1 MLYVIFLIF
10 VVIIAMVIRVSKK
23 DEPQQQSQQPI
34 HFDLMND
41 NGNPITEP
49 TIAEL
54 KYFCTKDSGYYVSV
68 WPKDQN
74 TDILEFDIAG
84 MTYRDKIMLYSGES
98 VGTLEAEPDNQ
109 YDKNAIKVIAPDG
122 YMVGY
127 VPRDTTTRVR
137 DFTTLPCRCYFYIG
151 YYTDSEGTHY
161 YSDCY
166 ITRKNL

>member
-1 MLYVIFLIF
+1 MTILIMVAVFVLAILIF
-10 VVIIAMVIRVSKK
+10 ILKNPEPYRQKQ
-23 DEPQQQSQQPI
+23 PQQDGAI
-34 HFDLMND
+34 LR
-41 NGNPITEP
+41 
-49 TIAEL
+49 EL

-74 TDILEFDIAG
+74 ADILEFDIAG

-98 VGTLEAEPDNQ
+98 VGTLEAESDNQ
-109 YDKNAIKVIAPDG
+109 YDKNAIKVLAPDG

-127 VPRDTTTRVR
+127 VPRDTTARVR
-137 DFTTLPCRCYFYIG
+137 EFTSLPCRCYFYIG